1 VILAIGSKLKQ
12 LSRVASDPRW
22 WRFRLQRR
30 VMEPD
35 EREWRAHNIALKRRV
50 STGADA
56 GRQPS
61 GELAENGLHLLGSIL
76 SPEKCDEAR
85 NFLSNRR
92 VMDPYRPRNSF
103 LPLGEGRDS
112 ASHVGYHVAKD
123 IVDCPHLV
131 ELANRPELLRIAEA
145 FLGCQPTI
153 SYMAAWWSYP
163 TPLAAQQAELF
174 HRDVDDW
181 RFLKLFVYLTDTS
194 ADNGAHVYVK
204 RSPHSRELLEI
215 RRFSDDEVAAT
226 FGKNAITALP
236 GRAGEGFLENTFGL
250 HRGLPL
256 RSGVRLMFQAVYSLH
271 PLPYGPRRPVAERPS
286 GLDPYVNKVYFK

>member
-1 VILAIGSKLKQ
+1 
-12 LSRVASDPRW
+12 
-22 WRFRLQRR
+22 
-30 VMEPD
+30 MEPD
-35 EREWRAHNIALKRRV
+35 EREWRAHNIALKRRA

-56 GRQPS
+56 GRKPS

-76 SPEKCDEAR
+76 SPEECDEAR

-92 VMDPYRPRNSF
+92 VTDPYRPRNSF
-103 LPLGEGRDS
+103 LPLEEGRDS
-112 ASHVGYHVAKD
+112 ASHVGYHMAKD

-131 ELANRPELLRIAEA
+131 ELANRPELLRIAEG
-145 FLGCQPTI
+145 FLGCQPVI

-163 TPLAAQQAELF
+163 TPLAPQQAELF

-204 RSPHSRELLEI
+204 RSAPSHQLQEI
-215 RRFSDDEVAAT
+215 RRFSDDEVADA
-226 FGKNAITALP
+226 FGKGAITALP
-236 GRAGEGFLENTFGL
+236 GQAGEGFFENTFGL

-256 RSGVRLMFQAVYSLH
+256 QSGVRLMFQAVYSLH
-271 PLPYGPRRPVAERPS
+271 PLPYGPRRPVTRRPS
-286 GLDPYVNKVYFK
+286 GLDPYVNKVYFR